1 MPTLS
6 EIVHDS
12 GLTLSELNRRSGV
25 SRVTLSR
32 IVNGHQSM
40 SRATAKK
47 LEPILSVS
55 ADKLLQP
62 VPTRPAAPEI
72 LRVTAEQIR
81 QWGRGRRAEGELP
94 ELVSRLIRSELAA
107 SGSIRAPSDERIVES
122 GPDIKVDTPR
132 STRHIRRRGRSVWE
146 VSTEKDARAK
156 ATQDLKRR
164 QAPAGWQCGTTSWI
178 FVTTEPWPGK
188 DEWTFQQQAEHPWR
202 SIQVYD
208 ATDLKS
214 WIDES
219 PGVQAWLMGRM
230 GRNPTGFQWLREA
243 VQEWCS
249 AAKPPITTALLRSS
263 VEKQFA
269 AWSDWIL
276 ARPNRPLRILGES
289 TGEALL
295 FLQALLEHGGSHLSG
310 TPIEGLCVNTEEGL
324 RQLLKSPPSDVI
336 VVPTTESVRELAV
349 AHCGPIRVALPETGQ
364 PRVRDPLKVLPAG
377 RTAVRDF
384 LVGNGIASGQATQL
398 ARSCGGSISIL
409 RRLTGKGGPHVPGP
423 EVSNRQS
430 RILAGAGLFGAWD
443 AGSKADRKVV
453 RRLTGQKCDRKVV
466 EVWTQLLN
474 LPETPVWM
482 DGGRRG
488 VNSRLDT
495 WQRFTESL
503 ITPHA
508 IDRFFDAVTTAFKQV
523 PLERPGQSLLTSA
536 EYQALRDSQVSAE
549 LLQGLARG
557 LILLAEFGESI
568 DPRLLGARVATR
580 VANAVFE
587 ALDGMTVD
595 RLRALSEIM
604 PLLAESAPE
613 AFLAAMEADLRRTNS
628 AQKALLNFGGGGS
641 ESELSL
647 QLLQDT
653 EAMHYRTPLMWAYEI
668 LAWFPD
674 YAERAI
680 DLLGQL
686 ADEDVHDQH
695 GGQPRQSLAK
705 LLKPWNRG
713 SVLDAK
719 RHCTML
725 QKLAR
730 DHPEWAFDLARE
742 CFPPGLDTTGEVQ
755 LPLWRGQSDGADSEQ
770 SQEHQ
775 EAVYRTAADILVQ
788 YAETSER
795 TIHAAIDV
803 AENLVEAEAARIW
816 KRIASWSAS
825 ENRSN
830 EEHTR
835 LVRYLTS
842 FTEVSPTLRRR
853 EADRKRARRVL
864 EELSAFSVTAPDLW
878 LFKDDAVIWE
888 HRQED
893 EGWEVT
899 NVRLDR
905 KRRSA
910 LQRVWESGGIKAIL
924 SIVPEVTNTRFI
936 GQVASCV
943 LSRDEINLTALEAL
957 QVGGDAARSA
967 MRGFVQGLLAGMDD
981 LDADTLVDVIRSS
994 AFAEEN
1000 PNWLPCLLARFTFG
1014 IGTARTDGLSPD
1026 ELSHY
1031 WQQFDSEM
1039 QTIPPERKDWLI
1051 AGLCSVKRPRAA
1063 LKALWGDFLGARTE
1077 SLRELIY
1084 TLPQSKEQNSNDFEH
1099 WEHKLV
1105 AEIRD
1110 RPDLSS
1116 ADAAGIEFMF
1126 FDILKPDEMPA
1137 LAKAVASDPSWFQE
1151 ALMLCTERRDGEED
1165 RRKWNGR
1172 SEDAFGRRRRRARQ
1186 LFRWL
1191 PKLPGTTSK
1200 RYDVDVG
1207 VAWTTAILSFADHH
1221 DRREAAETLLGHA
1234 FGNAGFHEDGSP
1246 SEELT
1251 HLLEQVKCPGI
1262 ERGIAMAVGDR
1273 LGSVALPEDEAG
1285 RHYRTRA
1292 EFFRR
1297 LEERY
1302 SDSAPCMTRIM
1313 RHLRC
1318 RFDEQGKQAADHR
1331 RLDEHLDAS

>member
-6 EIVHDS
+6 EIIQGS
-12 GLTLSELNRRSGV
+12 GLTLSELDRRSGV
-25 SRVTLSR
+25 RRVTLSR
-32 IVNGHQSM
+32 IVNGHQAM

-47 LEPILSVS
+47 LEPILGVS
-55 ADKLLQP
+55 AEELLQP
-62 VPTRPAAPEI
+62 VQTRPAAPEI
-72 LRVTAEQIR
+72 LRVTADQIR
-81 QWGRGRRAEGELP
+81 QWGNGRPAEGELP

-107 SGSIRAPSDERIVES
+107 SGFIRAPSDERIVES
-122 GPDIKVDTPR
+122 GPDVKVDAPR
-132 STRHIRRRGRSVWE
+132 ATRHIPRGRSVWE
-146 VSTEKDARAK
+146 VSTEKAVRAK
-156 ATQDLKRR
+156 ATEDLKRR
-164 QAPAGWQCGTTSWI
+164 QAPAGWQFGTTSWI

-202 SIQVYD
+202 SIQVLD

-219 PGVQAWLMGRM
+219 PGVQVWLMGRM
-230 GRNPTGFQWLREA
+230 GRNPTGLQWLREA

-249 AAKPPITTALLRSS
+249 TANPPITTALLKSS

-269 AWSDWIL
+269 AWCDWIRS
-276 ARPNRPLRILGES
+276 RPNRPLGILGES

-310 TPIEGLCVNTEEGL
+310 TPIEGLCVNTKEGL
-324 RQLLKSPPSDVI
+324 RQLLQSPPSDVI

-349 AHCGPIRVALPETGQ
+349 AHCGPIRVALPEAGQ

-377 RTAVRDF
+377 RTAVQDF
-384 LVGNGIASGQATQL
+384 LVENDIVSGLATQL

-409 RRLTGKGGPHVPGP
+409 RRLTNKGGPQALGP
-423 EVSNRQS
+423 KVSNRKS

-443 AGSKADRKVV
+443 AGSKADCEVV
-453 RRLTGQKCDRKVV
+453 RRLTGQKCDERVDEAWK
-466 EVWTQLLN
+466 QLLN

-495 WQRFTESL
+495 WQRFTEGL

-568 DPRLLGARVATR
+568 DPRLLGDRVATR

-595 RLRALSEIM
+595 RLRALSEIV

-613 AFLAAMEADLRRTNS
+613 AFLAAMEADLGQSDS
-628 AQKALLNFGGGGS
+628 AQKALLNFRWDAS
-641 ESELSL
+641 ESERPL
-647 QLLQDT
+647 QLVQDT

-705 LLKPWNRG
+705 LLQPWNRG
-713 SVLDAK
+713 SVLDAE
-719 RHCTML
+719 RHCAVL
-725 QKLAR
+725 RKLAR
-730 DHPEWAFDLARE
+730 DHPEWAFDLARQ
-742 CFPPGLDTTGEVQ
+742 CFRPGLDTTGEAH
-755 LPLWRGQSDGADSEQ
+755 LPLWRGQSDAAESEQ
-770 SQEHQ
+770 SEEHQ

-803 AENLVEAEAARIW
+803 TENLLETDAARIW
-816 KRIASWSAS
+816 ERIASWSAS

-853 EADRKRARRVL
+853 EADRKRAGRVL
-864 EELSAFSVTAPDLW
+864 EELSAVSVTAPDLW

-899 NVRLDR
+899 NERLDR

-910 LQRVWESGGIKAIL
+910 LQRVWKSGGVKAIL

-943 LSRDEINLTALEAL
+943 LSRDEINLTALQAL
-957 QVGGDAARSA
+957 QVGGDAARSP

-981 LDADTLVDVIRSS
+981 LDADTLVDVVRSS

-1026 ELSHY
+1026 ELIHY

-1039 QTIPPERKDWLI
+1039 QAIPPERKDWLI

-1077 SLRELIY
+1077 SLRKLIH

-1116 ADAAGIEFMF
+1116 ADAASIEFMF
-1126 FDILKPDEMPA
+1126 FDILEPDEMPA
-1137 LAKAVASDPSWFQE
+1137 LAKVVASDPSWFQE
-1151 ALMLCTERRDGEED
+1151 ALMLCTERRDGEKD
-1165 RRKWNGR
+1165 HHKWNGLQER
-1172 SEDAFGRRRRRARQ
+1172 AFARRRRRARQ

-1191 PKLPGTTSK
+1191 PMLPGTMSK
-1200 RYDVDVG
+1200 RYDVDAG
-1207 VAWTTAILSFADHH
+1207 AAWTTAILSFAEQH

-1246 SEELT
+1246 TDDLT
-1251 HLLEQVKCPGI
+1251 NILEQIKCPGI
-1262 ERGIAMAVGDR
+1262 ERGIAVAVGNR
-1273 LGSVALPEDEAG
+1273 FGSVALPEDEAG
-1285 RHYRTRA
+1285 RPYRTRA
-1292 EFFRR
+1292 EAYRKM
-1297 LEERY
+1297 EERY
-1302 SDSAPCMTRIM
+1302 RDSAPCMTRVM
-1313 RHLRC
+1313 RHLRH
-1318 RFDEQGKQAADHR
+1318 RFDEQGRQAEDHR